1 MERRYIEAK
10 RHVYHRLLIFAV
22 RMGNKRLIQ
31 KFAAEILSTLKLEA
45 DHG

>member
-1 MERRYIEAK
+1 
-10 RHVYHRLLIFAV
+10 
-22 RMGNKRLIQ
+22 MGNKRLIQ